1 MLFFSILFAVCAGT
15 ASLAVQDNATA
26 TVETAWSLA
35 AVGDAIMTR
44 QVRCFESDPAFM
56 ALVKPIRESDA
67 AVINL
72 ELNVFRLWDFKG
84 YPQAENGGQYEM
96 APPEV
101 VDDMKWMGF
110 RLFSHANNHTI
121 DYGIEGMMESWKALD
136 SLHLV

>member
-1 MLFFSILFAVCAGT
+1 MRRYARHVLFITFLFAVSAET
-15 ASLAVQDNATA
+15 ASLAVQNNATA

-44 QVRCFESDPAFM
+44 QARCLESDPAFM
-56 ALVKPIRESDA
+56 ALVKSIREADA

-84 YPQAENGGQYEM
+84 YPQAENGGQYEV

-101 VDDMKWMGF
+101 VDDM
-110 RLFSHANNHTI
+110 
-121 DYGIEGMMESWKALD
+121 
-136 SLHLV
+136 